1 MHKWC
6 VLGLFLVALA
16 GCSEASEPTPDEPE
30 LGLDES
36 LEATDTT
43 GVIRGVVLDPAVIP
57 IEGATVT
64 INSLGTATTTNA
76 NGAFGFADLEPG
88 TYFLDIAKAGFV
100 GTQTSAEVQ
109 AGVDLPPVVKVQLVP
124 DASTAPYVQ
133 AFQFDGYMACSLS
146 YIALCG
152 LPVVD
157 ETTEDNFLATF
168 ELDGPPQW
176 INMEATW
183 KGTQPTGDQFN
194 MNMGRTPAGPA
205 TTCCTAQGPSPL
217 LITANETT
225 IAEGGIGIEGD
236 LVHRMFAWEMEG
248 TGIDDHTGQCVPV
261 VLTTYCQ
268 GPGMALDQKYQ
279 VYVHAFYNFVPAEGY
294 RFTEHGSPELP

>member
-1 MHKWC
+1 MKWL
-6 VLGLFLVALA
+6 VGLLVAALLA
-16 GCSEASEPTPDEPE
+16 GCSDEAAPADDEPD
-30 LGLDES
+30 LGLEGE
-36 LEATDTT
+36 LEATEST
-43 GVIRGVVLDPAVIP
+43 GVIRGVVLDPSIVP
-57 IEGATVT
+57 IQGATVT
-64 INSLGTATTTNA
+64 LGDGTTVQTNA
-76 NGAFGFADLEPG
+76 NGGFGFSNLEPG
-88 TYFLDIAKAGFV
+88 TYFLDITKLGFTP
-100 GTQTSAEVQ
+100 TQTSAEVE

-124 DASTAPYVQ
+124 DASSAPYVQ

-168 ELDGPPQW
+168 ELDGPPDW

-183 KGTQPTGDQFN
+183 RGTQPTGNQFN
-194 MNMGRTPAGPA
+194 MNMGRTPAGPD

-217 LITANETT
+217 LITANATT
-225 IAEGGIGIEGD
+225 IAEGGIGTEGD

-268 GPGMALDQKYQ
+268 GPGVALDQNYQ
-279 VYVHAFYNFVPAEGY
+279 VYVHAFYHFVPPEGY
-294 RFTEHGSPELP
+294 RFTEDGAPTLPT